1 MIGPT
6 KKLFIGGG
14 AEELDFLKELP
25 ALKRKRGRPKGSKT
39 RRRKEKPGPK
49 ANQVLPKVP
58 YIPAGLSTNPLEG
71 VLPGYDAPPVDLD
84 ILVDMDALLSDALM
98 FDEDLMPFTEDRN
111 EDTNETS
118 TGNPVLEYVHWL
130 SHLKS
135 KIDEDTS
142 HMEFEEFQKRKKEPN
157 QPPKIMS
164 QQEIGF
170 LLSWSRSLLAPKAKQ
185 VEERKMEE
193 SFQRSLPPILSD
205 FHEDHGEC
213 EWVDEGDDDTMMLED
228 ALDQL
233 FLNMPDQVEEEDS
246 SAQPPRPPLIFLPKG
261 KRRGR
266 PRKRALQSKR
276 YEDCTSQCLLSSFFI
291 SSK

>member
-142 HMEFEEFQKRKKEPN
+142 HMEFEEFQKRKRNRTNPRKSCLSRRSGFFFPGAGRCW
-157 QPPKIMS
+157 PPKP
-164 QQEIGF
+164 
-170 LLSWSRSLLAPKAKQ
+170 SRSRRGKW
-185 VEERKMEE
+185 RN
-193 SFQRSLPPILSD
+193 RSNV
-205 FHEDHGEC
+205 H
-213 EWVDEGDDDTMMLED
+213 
-228 ALDQL
+228 
-233 FLNMPDQVEEEDS
+233 
-246 SAQPPRPPLIFLPKG
+246 FLP
-261 KRRGR
+261 
-266 PRKRALQSKR
+266 S
-276 YEDCTSQCLLSSFFI
+276 SQIFTKIMGNVNGLTRVMMI
-291 SSK
+291 P